1 MMDKA
6 LTFTDLPVYDKAAG
20 LRLAGDN
27 QALADEIFDLFL
39 AELQT
44 DLPDFHALNL
54 SKNYPEL
61 LRRVHKLHGAC
72 CYTGTPRLKA
82 LLNQLETDLKTHIM
96 DNVAS
101 LLDQLDTEVH
111 LLLLHH
117 ARLM

>member
-1 MMDKA
+1 MEKA
-6 LTFTDLPVYDKAAG
+6 LPLGHLPVHDEAAG
-20 LRLAGDN
+20 LKLAGDN
-27 QALADEIFDLFL
+27 QALAVEIFDLFL
-39 AELQT
+39 AELKT
-44 DLPDFHALNL
+44 DLPDFHALHL

-82 LLNQLETDLKTHIM
+82 LLNQLETELKTHIM